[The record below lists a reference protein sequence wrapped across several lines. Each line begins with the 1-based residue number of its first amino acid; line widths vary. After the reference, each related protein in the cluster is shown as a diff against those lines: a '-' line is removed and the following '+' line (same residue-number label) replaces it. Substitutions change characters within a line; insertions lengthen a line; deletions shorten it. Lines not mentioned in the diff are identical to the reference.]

1 MAHSIPEETI
11 RRIRDA
17 ADIVE
22 VVSESVALK
31 KTGRNHIGLCP
42 FHAEKTPSFTV
53 NDEKQIFYCFGCGV
67 GGNIFSFLMQHSGL
81 SFPDAVRSVAR
92 RYGIDVP
99 DFRMSPEQRRQLS
112 EKEEL
117 YAVNETAAAFYQQTL
132 KSPHS
137 GQKAMGYLLQRGMT
151 RKIIEGFRLGYA
163 TNSWDGLL
171 RHGQSRKLAVQRLQ
185 KAGLIIERKDKSG
198 YYDRFRDRIIFPI
211 FNSSQQVIG
220 FGGRVMGDGLPKYL
234 NSPETPVFNKSG
246 ALYGIHR
253 ARQTARSSSLVY
265 VVEGY
270 FDVLAMHLYGI
281 DNTVASLGTAL
292 TLEHVQL
299 LKGLVGASG
308 KAVLVYDADQAGI
321 KAAQRS
327 IPVFE
332 QGLLD
337 ARILVLPTGYDP
349 DLYLREFGPEKFF
362 QASEQASGMMGFL
375 MESSVTQFGLSL
387 EGKVKIVAALQK
399 PIAAVKDNVARSLY
413 VQQLAERLNIDESAI
428 LEKVRQAVPVG
439 QSRNTR
445 RQPDRLAAAGYDGL
459 RLEQQIVAMMVH
471 LPDMVTEI
479 VDRNLLDCFE
489 DPVLKQIAVK
499 LTRTSDQGKSDMA
512 EIISHINDPRYRNLM
527 AQVTVNQYQVDRS
540 GCMRLLAQFEAK
552 HRKRAKEAL
561 QRQIIDAERNNDT
574 ALLSKLLRQKQKQ
587 ALGGLTD

>member
-1 MAHSIPEETI
+1 LAHAIPEEII

-17 ADIVE
+17 ANIVE

-67 GGNIFSFLMQHSGL
+67 GGNIFSFLMQQDGL

-92 RYGIDVP
+92 RYSIDVP
-99 DFRMSPEQRRQLS
+99 DYRLSPAQQRQLS
-112 EKEEL
+112 EKERI
-117 YAVNETAAAFYQQTL
+117 YQINETAATYYQQML

-151 RKIIEGFRLGYA
+151 KKIIEGFRLGYA
-163 TNSWDGLL
+163 SNSWDGLL
-171 RHGQSRKLAVQRLQ
+171 RHGQGRKLEVQKLHS
-185 KAGLIIERKDKSG
+185 AGLIIGRKDKSG

-220 FGGRVMGDGLPKYL
+220 FGGRVMGDDLPKYL

-253 ARQTARSSSLVY
+253 ARQAARSLSLVY

-281 DNTVASLGTAL
+281 ENTVASLGTAL
-292 TLEHVQL
+292 TLEHIQM
-299 LKGLVGASG
+299 LKGLVGPSG
-308 KAVLVYDADQAGI
+308 KAVLVYDADQAGM

-349 DLYLREFGPEKFF
+349 DLYLREFGPEKFH

-375 MESSVTQFGLSL
+375 MESAVAQFGLSL
-387 EGKVKIVAALQK
+387 EGKVKIVAAMQK
-399 PIAAVKDNVARSLY
+399 PLAAVTDNVARTLY

-428 LEKVRQAVPVG
+428 LEKVRQSVAG
-439 QSRNTR
+439 KHSRNIQ
-445 RQPDRLAAAGYDGL
+445 RQPDQLASAGQDDF
-459 RLEQQIVAMMVH
+459 RLEQQIIAMMVH
-471 LPDMVTEI
+471 FPEIVTEI
-479 VDRNLLDCFE
+479 IGRNLLDDFE
-489 DPVLKQIAVK
+489 DPALKQIAVK
-499 LTRTSDQGKSDMA
+499 LTQTSVKGVSDIA
-512 EIISHINDPRYRNLM
+512 EIITQIDDPRYRSLM
-527 AQVTVNQYQVDRS
+527 AQVTVKDHHVDRS

-561 QRQIIDAERNNDT
+561 QRQIIEAEKNNDM

-587 ALGGLTD
+587 AFRGFTD